1 MSGMGEQHRAAQR
14 RGVMGRGTLLALLTL
29 AGLLGD
35 GPQAGSC
42 LAQSVCGRQSPTK
55 RIVGGSEARDG
66 EWPWQVSL
74 RLNGTHRCG
83 GSLISPQWVLTAAH
97 CFRQTKDPSRFSVLL
112 GTHKQLYPSPHAVVA
127 SVGKIICNPRY
138 GGKVSSGDIALV
150 QLERPVNL
158 TDRIVPICL
167 PAAEVQF
174 LPKTKCWVTG
184 WGDVKGGAG
193 KGKAPETLQKLE
205 VPIIAQASCDALYRR
220 GKGQNIQEDMLCAGY
235 AKGGKD
241 ACQGDSGGPLVCK
254 MGQSWVQAGV
264 VSWGEGCAQ
273 KNRPGVYIRVTSYH
287 GWLQETVPDLAF
299 VQGTTNGTAHSSVAN
314 RNCEKKLKDGS
325 FNHAPMVL
333 VHTLLL
339 VACALQLI

>member
-14 RGVMGRGTLLALLTL
+14 RWVMGRWTLLALLTL

-42 LAQSVCGRQSPTK
+42 LAQSVCGRQGPMK

-74 RLNGTHRCG
+74 RLNGTHHCG
-83 GSLISPQWVLTAAH
+83 ASLIAPQWVLTAAH
-97 CFRQTKDPSRFSVLL
+97 CFRKTRNPSRFSVLL
-112 GTHKQLYPSPHAVVA
+112 GTSKQLHPSPHAVIA
-127 SVGKIICNPRY
+127 SVGQIIPNPRY
-138 GGKVSSGDIALV
+138 GGKISSGDIALV
-150 QLERPVNL
+150 RLERPVNL

-167 PAAEVQF
+167 PDAQVQF
-174 LPKTKCWVTG
+174 LPETKCWVTG
-184 WGDVKGGAG
+184 WGEDKDGAG
-193 KGKAPETLQKLE
+193 NGKAPEMLQKLE
-205 VPIIAQASCDALYRR
+205 VPIIAQETCNALYCK
-220 GKGQNIQEDMLCAGY
+220 GKGQTIQEDMLCAGY
-235 AKGGKD
+235 TEGGKD

-273 KNRPGVYIRVTSYH
+273 KNRPGVYVRVTSYH

-314 RNCEKKLKDGS
+314 RNREKKFKDGS
-325 FNHAPMVL
+325 FSHAPMVL
-333 VHTLLL
+333 ANTLLL
-339 VACALQLI
+339 AACALHLI